1 MERKIRICHIC
12 SYYDTVLF
20 HHMVE
25 AQKEFSDPTVF
36 FFRPVGARPLYSLPD
51 VDEVNCFTQL
61 DRLLFFVKERK
72 VYEAY
77 DRLYSGRTFDLAY
90 AHSLFANGYI
100 AYRAHRERGIPYVV
114 MVQNTDLNV
123 FFKYRL
129 PLRDTGI
136 EIARHAERVLFASES
151 YRQKFLHRYV
161 PKRYRA
167 EIEART
173 LVIPYSIE
181 DLFFEGPAPAKKAPE
196 GSWKALCAG
205 LICENKNQ
213 IAVAQA
219 VERLR
224 NEGADMTLTVIGKVK
239 EPRIE
244 AALQRYPFVT
254 VEPFAPMDALK
265 EKYRRHDLFVLASKT
280 ETFGLVYAE
289 ALSQGLPILYS
300 RGEGFDGQF
309 EAGYVGYPVDPR
321 NVDDVAA
328 GIRRVMAEYPV
339 LAQRTTAAA
348 DRFRRDR
355 IAEEYRRLY
364 ETVVPDAGRTK
375 G

>member
-1 MERKIRICHIC
+1 MGDKIRVCHIC
-12 SYYDTVLF
+12 SYYENILF
-20 HHMVE
+20 HNIVS
-25 AQKEFSDPTVF
+25 AQKEFSEPTVF
-36 FFRPVGARPLYSLPD
+36 FFKPTGSKVQYGLPGI
-51 VDEVNCFTQL
+51 DEVNCFHQM
-61 DRLLFFVKERK
+61 DRFFFFVKEKK
-72 VYEAY
+72 VYDAY
-77 DRLYSGRTFDLAY
+77 RALYHDRRFDLNFGP
-90 AHSLFANGYI
+90 SLFANGYI
-100 AYRAHRERGIPYVV
+100 AYRAHRERGVPYIV

-129 PLRDTGI
+129 PLRATGI
-136 EIARHAERVLFASES
+136 EIARHAERVLFASEV
-151 YRQKFLHRYV
+151 YRQKFLTRYV
-161 PKRYRA
+161 PQKYRA
-167 EIEART
+167 EIEERT
-173 LVIPYSIE
+173 MVIPYSIE
-181 DLFFEGPAPAKKAPE
+181 DLFFDGPAPAKKAPE
-196 GSWKALCAG
+196 GTWRALCAG

-213 IAVAQA
+213 VAAAQA

-224 NEGADMTLTVIGKVK
+224 SEGTDMTLTVIGKVK

-244 AALQRYPFVT
+244 AALRRYPFVT

-265 EKYRRHDLFVLASKT
+265 ERYRSHDLFVLASKT

-321 NVDDVAA
+321 NVDDIAA
-328 GIRRVMAEYPV
+328 GIRRVMAEYPA
-339 LAQRTTAAA
+339 LTERTAAAA

-355 IAEEYRRLY
+355 IAEAYRRLY
-364 ETVVPDAGRTK
+364 ETVAPDAGGPR